1 MTKRETA
8 VLACRLC
15 SIYGIFMFI
24 SWAGIMI
31 QGGWSMFNLRPGSS
45 GKEFLLFIIFVTP
58 VILLLLFSIWIWRK
72 ADWLAGKMLPGA
84 EVSTGESVLTASDLQ
99 VVAFSVVGL
108 IAIVQALPQISSLVM
123 EYKFR
128 TEVSEG
134 GQFPGGGFDRQVVF
148 GSVKLLVGLGLLFG
162 ARGLA
167 GILHS
172 VRSAG
177 TPKD

>member
-1 MTKRETA
+1 
-8 VLACRLC
+8 
-15 SIYGIFMFI
+15 
-24 SWAGIMI
+24 
-31 QGGWSMFNLRPGSS
+31 
-45 GKEFLLFIIFVTP
+45 
-58 VILLLLFSIWIWRK
+58 
-72 ADWLAGKMLPGA
+72 MLPGA